1 MIRIAI
7 NGFGRIGRQAFK
19 LLLEKKG
26 VEVVAINDLTDVE
39 TLATLLKYDTVY
51 GVYPKQVTSQKV
63 IKSESDNASLSSRAK
78 ARAEV
83 EGSHSGGDN
92 NQPGY
97 IIIDGKKYLVLSE
110 KEPEKLP
117 WKALKVDVVL
127 ECTGRLTKGGAAQAH
142 ITAGAKKVIVSAPTS
157 NETKTYLLG
166 VNVEKY
172 KGESVISNASCT
184 TNCVSP
190 VASVMHEAFGIKKAM
205 MTTVHAYTVEQNLV
219 DGPTPPL
226 HRDLRR
232 ARAAAQ
238 NIVPTSTGA
247 AVSTTEVYP
256 ELKGKFDGMALRVP
270 VVCGSI
276 TDFTF
281 LLSKQVTGE
290 QVNKVF
296 LEAEKKSRYKGI
308 LVTTTDPIVSHD
320 IIGNPASAI
329 VDLTLTKVVDGD
341 LVKVVAWYDNEFG
354 YSNRLVEMAMRIVK
368 ND

>member
-1 MIRIAI
+1 MSMIKIAI

-26 VEVVAINDLTDVE
+26 VQVVAINDLTDVE

-51 GVYPKQVTSQKV
+51 GVYGKQVASEQV
-63 IKSESDNASLSSRAK
+63 SKSE
-78 ARAEV
+78 
-83 EGSHSGGDN
+83 EGK
-92 NQPGY
+92 PMGY
-97 IIIDGKKYLVLSE
+97 IGVEKKRYPVYSV
-110 KEPEKLP
+110 KEAEKLP

-127 ECTGRLTKGGAAQAH
+127 ECTGRFTKGGAAQVH
-142 ITAGAKKVIVSAPTS
+142 IQAGAKKAIVSAPTS
-157 NETKTYLLG
+157 NETKTYIMG
-166 VNVEKY
+166 VNAEKY
-172 KGESVISNASCT
+172 KGEQVISNASCT

-190 VASVMHEAFGIKKAM
+190 VASVMHEQFGVKKAM

-232 ARAAAQ
+232 TRAAAQ

-247 AVSTTEVYP
+247 AISTTEVYP
-256 ELKGKFDGMALRVP
+256 DLKGKFDGMALRVP

-281 LLSKQVTGE
+281 LLSKRVTPE
-290 QVNKVF
+290 EVNKAF
-296 LEAEKKSRYKGI
+296 LDAEKKSRYKGI

-320 IIGNPASAI
+320 VIGNPASAI

-341 LVKVVAWYDNEFG
+341 LVKVIAWYDNEFG